1 MTVIRPN
8 SVSGITSITAQAN
21 EINVFRSNG
30 LLAGL
35 NLNGVNFNTTA
46 GISTL
51 AALKITGNLDVEGV
65 LTYQDVTNV
74 DSLGIGTF
82 RTGINVSGGQLD
94 VGSNIKLGNA
104 GIITASSAQFKK
116 NSNNYIL
123 VGSTDAGGASLILD
137 GDSNGDG
144 SGSDYAYIQHDTSGN
159 LNIVATNPADSS
171 QMIFNTGDGTEAL
184 RINSSGHMGL
194 GVTPSAWPTNNDY
207 KGLQVGS
214 GACIFGR
221 GSGDE
226 DRGGIGVNY
235 YGTTSGAKY
244 ITNGH
249 AARIYMA
256 DGNIQLQNAA
266 SNSSGAGAAMTLL
279 TRLNVD
285 ATDGHIDF
293 TGSTSSTLGYVFQ
306 NGTSGSSADTRVLV
320 KSYSNGGG
328 DPYIKFDA
336 GGQDMV
342 VGTSYAGTTN
352 NLLCLG
358 PGSVPSINNNGLRI
372 NGLGK
377 TLLSYLAPGQDS
389 IIDLQNKRTRA
400 SGHMYGIDFRDS
412 SNESNGNIVIQQ
424 NSSGNNAAHMRFYV
438 SPGSGGNGITN
449 GNLVMSLEQGNSVN
463 VYSKLRTNRI
473 EPFNGLP
480 SGAFGGVIQV
490 KWTANVDN
498 SNYSSGSDVTMQTL
512 NITPT
517 RDDARILIYVCY
529 PSIRSYT
536 TGNTRNRLNQHIKR
550 NGSEIYSL
558 NEMPQWRGAN
568 FASSGV
574 EINKNVNFVTID
586 SPQTTNQVTYTA
598 TWSSVDGHVWNT
610 ASGQMTMI
618 CAELTGY

>member
-1 MTVIRPN
+1 VHSVGVSTFDG
-8 SVSGITSITAQAN
+8 SVSVGGT
-21 EINVFRSNG
+21 
-30 LLAGL
+30 
-35 NLNGVNFNTTA
+35 
-46 GISTL
+46 
-51 AALKITGNLDVEGV
+51 
-65 LTYQDVTNV
+65 LTYEDVTNV
-74 DSLGIGTF
+74 DAIGIITA
-82 RTGINVSGGQLD
+82 RSGINVSGGQLD
-94 VGSNIKLGNA
+94 IGSNIKIGNA
-104 GIITASSAQFKK
+104 GVITA
-116 NSNNYIL
+116 
-123 VGSTDAGGASLILD
+123 
-137 GDSNGDG
+137 
-144 SGSDYAYIQHDTSGN
+144 TSF
-159 LNIVATNPADSS
+159 I
-171 QMIFNTGDGTEAL
+171 
-184 RINSSGHMGL
+184 
-194 GVTPSAWPTNNDY
+194 
-207 KGLQVGS
+207 GS
-214 GACIFGR
+214 GANLTGLPSETTISGNADNR
-221 GSGDE
+221 IITGSGTANTLVAEPNFTWNTQILYVKSATNDNPFQL
-226 DRGGIGVNY
+226 DTGSSNGAHLRFFRDGTQLHFLGCGGGISLGDSEDLSMRSYDNILMST
-235 YGTTSGAKY
+235 GNNSTERL
-244 ITNGH
+244 
-249 AARIYMA
+249 RI
-256 DGNIQLQNAA
+256 D
-266 SNSSGAGAAMTLL
+266 SSGQ
-279 TRLNVD
+279 
-285 ATDGHIDF
+285 ATF
-293 TGSTSSTLGYVFQ
+293 TGSSSSTLGYVFQ
-306 NGTSGSSADTRVLV
+306 NGTSGSSADTRVLI
-320 KSYSNGGG
+320 KSYSNSGA

-336 GGQDMV
+336 GGQDMI

-400 SGHMYGIDFRDS
+400 NGHMYGIDFRDS

-480 SGAFGGVIQV
+480 SGAFGGIIQV

-498 SNYSSGSDVTMQTL
+498 SNYSSGSDVVMQTL

-517 RDDARILIYVCY
+517 RSDARILIYVCY

-550 NGSEIYSL
+550 DGTEIYNL
-558 NEMPQWRGAN
+558 GEMPQWRGAN

-586 SPQTTNQVTYTA
+586 SPNTTNQVTYTA

-610 ASGQMTMI
+610 AAGQMTMI

>member
-1 MTVIRPN
+1 MRF
-8 SVSGITSITAQAN
+8 
-21 EINVFRSNG
+21 FRNG
-30 LLAGL
+30 TQLHFFGC
-35 NLNGVNFNTTA
+35 GA
-46 GISTL
+46 GISL
-51 AALKITGNLDVEGV
+51 GDSEDLSMRSYDNILMSTGNNSTER
-65 LTYQDVTNV
+65 
-74 DSLGIGTF
+74 F
-82 RTGINVSGGQLD
+82 RI
-94 VGSNIKLGNA
+94 
-104 GIITASSAQFKK
+104 
-116 NSNNYIL
+116 
-123 VGSTDAGGASLILD
+123 
-137 GDSNGDG
+137 
-144 SGSDYAYIQHDTSGN
+144 
-159 LNIVATNPADSS
+159 DSS
-171 QMIFNTGDGTEAL
+171 GQ
-184 RINSSGHMGL
+184 
-194 GVTPSAWPTNNDY
+194 VT
-207 KGLQVGS
+207 
-214 GACIFGR
+214 
-221 GSGDE
+221 
-226 DRGGIGVNY
+226 
-235 YGTTSGAKY
+235 
-244 ITNGH
+244 
-249 AARIYMA
+249 
-256 DGNIQLQNAA
+256 
-266 SNSSGAGAAMTLL
+266 
-279 TRLNVD
+279 
-285 ATDGHIDF
+285 F
-293 TGSTSSTLGYVFQ
+293 TGSSSSTLGYTFQ
-306 NGTSGSSADTRVLV
+306 NGTSGSSADTRVLI
-320 KSYSNGGG
+320 KSYANSGA

-336 GGQDMV
+336 GGQDMI
-342 VGTSYAGTTN
+342 VGTSYVGSTN

-400 SGHMYGIDFRDS
+400 NGHMYGIDFRDS

-463 VYSKLRTNRI
+463 VYNALRTNRI
-473 EPFNGLP
+473 EPFSGLP
-480 SGAFGGVIQV
+480 SGAFGGIIQV

-498 SNYSSGSDVTMQTL
+498 ANYSSGSDVTMQTL

-517 RDDARILIYVCY
+517 RSDARILIYVCY

-586 SPQTTNQVTYTA
+586 SPNTTNQVTYTA
-598 TWSSVDGHVWNT
+598 TWSSVDGHAWNT